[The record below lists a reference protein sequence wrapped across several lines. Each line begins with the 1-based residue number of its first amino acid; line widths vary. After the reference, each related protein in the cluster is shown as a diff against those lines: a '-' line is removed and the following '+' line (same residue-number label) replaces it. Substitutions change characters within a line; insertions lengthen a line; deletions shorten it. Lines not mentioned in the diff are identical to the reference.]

1 MAKKIKELEDEIS
14 QLLSEKDKYLNIAQR
29 AQADL
34 VNFRKKS
41 FQDLNESEERSHRKI
56 FHQLILILDQFTM
69 AMSAKV
75 NSKTYKSWKEGV
87 GSINKNF
94 ISMLS
99 NFDMTEIHYESGDI
113 FDPNIHEAISRVDS
127 EKYKDG
133 EIVKEI
139 SPGYKHK
146 DYLLRPILV
155 EIAINKKNT

>member
-14 QLLSEKDKYLNIAQR
+14 QLISEKDKYLNIAQR
-29 AQADL
+29 EQADL

-41 FQDLNESEERSHRKI
+41 SQDLIESEERSYRKI
-56 FHQLILILDQFTM
+56 FHQLILVLDQFTI

-75 NSKTYKSWKEGV
+75 NTKTYKSWKEGI
-87 GSINKNF
+87 GSINRNF

-127 EKYKDG
+127 ENHKDG
-133 EIVKEI
+133 EIVREI

-155 EIAINKKNT
+155 EIAINKKNK

>member
-14 QLLSEKDKYLNIAQR
+14 QLISEKDKYLNIAQR

-41 FQDLNESEERSHRKI
+41 SQDLIESEERSYRKI
-56 FHQLILILDQFTM
+56 FHQLILVLDQFTI

-75 NSKTYKSWKEGV
+75 NTKTYKSWKEGI
-87 GSINKNF
+87 GSINRNF

-99 NFDMTEIHYESGDI
+99 SFDMTEIHYESGDI

-127 EKYKDG
+127 ENQNNILK
-133 EIVKEI
+133 
-139 SPGYKHK
+139 
-146 DYLLRPILV
+146 LL
-155 EIAINKKNT
+155 KN

>member
-1 MAKKIKELEDEIS
+1 MAQKIKELEDEIS
-14 QLLSEKDKYLNIAQR
+14 QLISEKDKYLNIAQR

-41 FQDLNESEERSHRKI
+41 SQDLIESEERSYRKI
-56 FHQLILILDQFTM
+56 FHQLILVLDQFTI

-75 NSKTYKSWKEGV
+75 NSKTYKSWKEGI
-87 GSINKNF
+87 GSINRNF

-99 NFDMTEIHYESGDI
+99 NFEMTEIHYESGDI

-127 EKYKDG
+127 ENHKDG
-133 EIVKEI
+133 EIVREI

-155 EIAINKKNT
+155 EIAINKKNK